1 VFDEAQLVG
10 GGLSATAQMARQLQT
25 AHRWAVTGTP
35 IGAGVCVYICVCALA
50 GGLSSQSSLLS
61 SLVANIILTAY
72 SSCSCGLQLPHTTA
86 STRHH
91 LCMQQHL
98 PAAAAPSLAGGL
110 DDVASLLRL
119 VGAEPFNDDR
129 IFKHVVAEPF
139 KASAGA
145 AEAALRC
152 EQQQQQQQQVAV
164 TSKDA
169 GTQQSDGGCLLS
181 SDTAKAAGPATMQQY
196 YGATARDGVRRLLA
210 LLQPLMWRSSKE
222 SAAADHPLPPRCDL
236 GYRV

>member
-1 VFDEAQLVG
+1 
-10 GGLSATAQMARQLQT
+10 MAS
-25 AHRWAVTGTP
+25 P
-35 IGAGVCVYICVCALA
+35 FIY
-50 GGLSSQSSLLS
+50 
-61 SLVANIILTAY
+61 
-72 SSCSCGLQLPHTTA
+72 TT
-86 STRHH
+86 SFMH
-91 LCMQQHL
+91 L
-98 PAAAAPSLAGGL
+98 
-110 DDVASLLRL
+110 
-119 VGAEPFNDDR
+119 
-129 IFKHVVAEPF
+129 VAEPF
-139 KASAGA
+139 KASAG
-145 AEAALRC
+145 EAGVALRC
-152 EQQQQQQQQVAV
+152 GRQQGQRQHVAV